1 MRLLFSVHIAIVFLF
16 VTAWLPGNH
25 FLIPVSGTSSFNHG
39 NESTGNA
46 YFALCA
52 ALKESPKD
60 VREWVDYHR
69 ALGVGKFYLMVTDDP
84 DVNLLESNLTN
95 HIIDGAVELFS
106 LPRVNPK
113 TINLLQVKLYDACLQ
128 SVR

>member
-1 MRLLFSVHIAIVFLF
+1 MHLLFNVHIAIFLLLLIL
-16 VTAWLPGNH
+16 WLPGSR
-25 FLIPVSGTSSFNHG
+25 FVIPGSRASSFNHG
-39 NESTGNA
+39 SESTGNA

-84 DVNLLESNLTN
+84 DVNLLGSNLTD

-106 LPRVNPK
+106 LPRVNPR

>member
-1 MRLLFSVHIAIVFLF
+1 MHLLFSVHTAILLLF
-16 VTAWLPGNH
+16 VTSCLPGNH
-25 FLIPVSGTSSFNHG
+25 FLVPVSGNLSFNHG
-39 NESTGNA
+39 NQSRGNA

-52 ALKESPKD
+52 ALKENPKD

-84 DVNLLESNLTN
+84 EVNLLESNLTD

-106 LPRVNPK
+106 LPHVNPK